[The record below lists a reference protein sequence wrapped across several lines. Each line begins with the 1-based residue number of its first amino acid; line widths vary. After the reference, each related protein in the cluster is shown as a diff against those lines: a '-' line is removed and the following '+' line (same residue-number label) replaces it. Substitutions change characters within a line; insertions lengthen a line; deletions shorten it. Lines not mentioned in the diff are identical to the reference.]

1 MSKSLIV
8 AEKPSVARDI
18 AKALGGFE
26 DHKEYLESEA
36 WVISWAVGHLLEFK
50 DPDEIDPRYRQWKL
64 EDLPILPS
72 PFELKPKQGSSA
84 RLTMLKKLLH
94 RKDVTGV
101 VNACDAGREGE
112 LIFREILD
120 YLKVQKPSQR
130 LWLQSMTPQSIRQ
143 GFRNLRP
150 GSEYDR
156 LGDAARCRS
165 EADWLIGM
173 NATRALTRR
182 MKTRTEKNSWSAG
195 RVQTPTLAM
204 LVDRELEILSFR
216 PTPFWRI
223 QGRFLAPDGNSGA
236 HEYEATWF
244 DPSFRGDPDHPRKDD
259 WIPDEARLSGI
270 LEVVRGNP
278 GVARETRKPQNESAP
293 PLFDLT
299 TLQREAN
306 RRFGMSARNTLSA
319 AQRLYE
325 AHKLITYPR
334 TDSRCLPPDY
344 REPVQNVLRMLEE
357 KANRPAEGFL
367 DFPLYGRAARHLQ
380 KEGLQNQARI
390 FDAKGVSDH
399 FAIIPT
405 TEVAPA
411 GLRPDEARIY
421 NLIVRRFLAAFYPP
435 ATWIKVERITVVAEN
450 HFRTRSR
457 HLAKAGWYEVYERDP
472 EAEKD
477 RELPALAPTLVP
489 GQDKTHDVPARNLT
503 LEARADETRPPARI
517 NEGRLLSLME
527 NAGKSVD
534 DEQISRLLHEKGLG
548 TPATRAEIIE
558 ALIARKYVERVKG
571 ALKTTTKGIL
581 LIDMLRRIEV
591 SRLASPELTGEME
604 FRLHQVEEGTHKRDD
619 YMSEIQDYTID
630 IVERARNFE
639 YAGLF
644 AEDPPLGSCPSCQV
658 RKVREQARFYAC
670 EGNLGKGDGEC
681 GFILW
686 KDRSGRYLDRRT
698 VAELLSAGQTGFL
711 EGFATSSG
719 QPYRARL
726 HLTPT
731 GECVL
736 EPERSADAPDTP
748 AALPVNEEPLG
759 ACPFHPQ
766 CQVIE
771 TPTHYRCQEI
781 CLEKAE
787 RKAGM
792 VLPRVVCQRELSREE
807 VQTYMAERKTAL
819 LENFIS
825 RFGKPFKAYL
835 LLKDTGKHGFE
846 FPPRA
851 SSAGRRGTRTR
862 TAEGTEKEAAPTRG
876 RTTTRKTAAGKT
888 TTGKTAVGKTATSKS
903 STRKTTTRKATKATT
918 ATKTAKSTT
927 TRAAKKTSE
936 PAPGDSATKPTRSRK
951 PAPKS

>member
-1 MSKSLIV
+1 LSKSLIV

-36 WVISWAVGHLLEFK
+36 WVVSWAVGHLVEFK

-72 PFELKPKQGSSA
+72 PFELKPKSGNSA
-84 RLTMLKKLLH
+84 RLTMLKKLLN

-112 LIFREILD
+112 LIFREIVD
-120 YLKVQKPSQR
+120 YVKVHKPSQR
-130 LWLQSMTPQSIRQ
+130 LWLQSMTPEAIRQ
-143 GFRNLRP
+143 GFQNLRP

-204 LVDRELEILSFR
+204 LVDRELEILTFR

-223 QGRFLAPDGNSGA
+223 QGRFLAPDGHSGA

-259 WIPDEARLSGI
+259 WITEEARLAEV
-270 LEVVRGNP
+270 LEAVRGNP
-278 GVARETRKPQNESAP
+278 GTAEETRKPQNESAP

-306 RRFGMSARNTLSA
+306 RRFGMSARSTLSA

-344 REPVQNVLRMLEE
+344 RGPVQDVLRMLEG
-357 KANRPAEGFL
+357 KSGRPADGFL

-380 KEGLQNQARI
+380 ADGLQNQARI

-405 TEVAPA
+405 TEAPPS

-435 ATWIKVERITVVAEN
+435 ATWIKVERVTVVAGH

-457 HLAKAGWYEVYERDP
+457 HLAKAGWYEVYGRDA
-472 EAEKD
+472 ESEKD
-477 RELPALAPTLVP
+477 RELPALVA
-489 GQDKTHDVPARNLT
+489 GQDKTNDVPARNLT

-527 NAGKSVD
+527 NAGKNVD
-534 DEQISRLLHEKGLG
+534 DAQLSRILHEKGLG

-558 ALIARKYVERVKG
+558 ALITRKYVERVKG

-604 FRLHQVEEGTHKRDD
+604 FRLHQVEEGTHERDD
-619 YMSEIQDYTID
+619 YMSEIQDYTIE

-639 YAGLF
+639 YTGLF
-644 AEDPPLGSCPSCQV
+644 SEDPPLGSCPMCHA

-686 KDRSGRYLDRRT
+686 KDRAGRYLDRRT
-698 VAELLSAGQTGFL
+698 VEELLSAGHTDLL
-711 EGFATSSG
+711 EGFSTSSG
-719 QPYRARL
+719 QPYRASLR
-726 HLTPT
+726 LTPT
-731 GECVL
+731 GECEL
-736 EPERSADAPDTP
+736 EAERSADAPDTP
-748 AALPVNEEPLG
+748 AALPVSEEPVG
-759 ACPFHPQ
+759 ECPFHPE
-766 CQVIE
+766 CRVVE
-771 TPTHYRCQEI
+771 TPTHYRCQGI
-781 CLEKAE
+781 CVEKAE
-787 RKAGM
+787 RKSGLI
-792 VLPRVVCQRELSREE
+792 LPRVVCQREISREE
-807 VQTYMAERKTAL
+807 VQPYLAERKTAL

-851 SSAGRRGTRTR
+851 PSAGRRGARAR
-862 TAEGTEKEAAPTRG
+862 TAEETEKEAAPSRG
-876 RTTTRKTAAGKT
+876 RTTTRKAAGSKT
-888 TTGKTAVGKTATSKS
+888 STDKS
-903 STRKTTTRKATKATT
+903 STRKTATRKATKATT
-918 ATKTAKSTT
+918 ATKAAKSTSA
-927 TRAAKKTSE
+927 RAAKKASG
-936 PAPGDSATKPTRSRK
+936 PAQGDASAKPTRSRK
-951 PAPKS
+951 TAPKS

>member
-1 MSKSLIV
+1 MSKTLIV

-18 AKALGGFE
+18 AKVLGGFA

-36 WVISWAVGHLLEFK
+36 WVVSWAVGHLVEFK

-72 PFELKPKQGSSA
+72 PFELKPKQGNSA
-84 RLTMLKKLLH
+84 RLATLKKLLH

-120 YLKVQKPSQR
+120 YLKVHKPSQR
-130 LWLQSMTPQSIRQ
+130 LWLQSMTPEAIRQ
-143 GFRNLRP
+143 GFQNLRP

-223 QGRFLAPDGNSGA
+223 QGRFVAPDGNSGA

-259 WIPDEARLSGI
+259 WIPDEARLAQI
-270 LEVVRGNP
+270 LEAVRGNP
-278 GVARETRKPQNESAP
+278 GVAEETRKPQNESAP

-306 RRFGMSARNTLSA
+306 RRFGMSARNTLGA

-344 REPVQNVLRMLEE
+344 RGPVQDVLHMLEG
-357 KANRPAEGFL
+357 KAGRPADGFL

-380 KEGLQNQARI
+380 KEGLQNQSRI

-421 NLIVRRFLAAFYPP
+421 NLIVRRFLAAFHPP
-435 ATWIKVERITVVAEN
+435 ATWIKVERVTVVAKN

-457 HLAKAGWYEVYERDP
+457 HLAKAGWYEVYGRDA

-477 RELPALAPTLVP
+477 RELPALVP
-489 GQDKTHDVPARNLT
+489 GQDKTRDVPARNLT

-527 NAGKSVD
+527 NAGKNVD
-534 DEQISRLLHEKGLG
+534 DEQLSRILHEKGLG

-558 ALIARKYVERVKG
+558 ALITRKYVERVKG

-604 FRLHQVEEGTHKRDD
+604 FRLHQVEEGAHERDD
-619 YMSEIQDYTID
+619 YMSEIQDYTIE

-644 AEDPPLGSCPSCQV
+644 AEEPPLGSCPLCRV

-670 EGNLGKGDGEC
+670 EGNQGKGDGEC

-686 KDRSGRYLDRRT
+686 KDRAGRYLDRRT
-698 VAELLSAGQTGFL
+698 VEELLSVGQTDFL

-719 QPYRARL
+719 QAYRARL
-726 HLTPT
+726 RLTPT
-731 GECVL
+731 GECEL
-736 EPERSADAPDTP
+736 EAERSDDAPDTP
-748 AALPVNEEPLG
+748 AALPVSDEPLG
-759 ACPFHPQ
+759 ECPFHPE
-766 CQVIE
+766 CQVVE
-771 TPTHYRCQEI
+771 TPTHYRCLGI
-781 CLEKAE
+781 CVEKTD
-787 RKAGM
+787 RKSGLT
-792 VLPRVVCQRELSREE
+792 LPRVVCQREISREE
-807 VQTYMAERKTAL
+807 VQPYLAERKTAL

-851 SSAGRRGTRTR
+851 PSAGRRGTRAR
-862 TAEGTEKEAAPTRG
+862 TAEESEKEAAPSRG
-876 RTTTRKTAAGKT
+876 RTTTRKTAGGKT
-888 TTGKTAVGKTATSKS
+888 SAGKS
-903 STRKTTTRKATKATT
+903 STRKTATRKATKATT
-918 ATKTAKSTT
+918 ATKTAKSTSA
-927 TRAAKKTSE
+927 RAAKKTSE
-936 PAPGDSATKPTRSRK
+936 PVPGDSTTRPTRSRK
-951 PAPKS
+951 AAPNS

>member
-1 MSKSLIV
+1 
-8 AEKPSVARDI
+8 
-18 AKALGGFE
+18 
-26 DHKEYLESEA
+26 
-36 WVISWAVGHLLEFK
+36 
-50 DPDEIDPRYRQWKL
+50 
-64 EDLPILPS
+64 
-72 PFELKPKQGSSA
+72 
-84 RLTMLKKLLH
+84 
-94 RKDVTGV
+94 
-101 VNACDAGREGE
+101 
-112 LIFREILD
+112 
-120 YLKVQKPSQR
+120 
-130 LWLQSMTPQSIRQ
+130 
-143 GFRNLRP
+143 
-150 GSEYDR
+150 
-156 LGDAARCRS
+156 
-165 EADWLIGM
+165 
-173 NATRALTRR
+173 
-182 MKTRTEKNSWSAG
+182 
-195 RVQTPTLAM
+195 
-204 LVDRELEILSFR
+204 
-216 PTPFWRI
+216 
-223 QGRFLAPDGNSGA
+223 
-236 HEYEATWF
+236 
-244 DPSFRGDPDHPRKDD
+244 
-259 WIPDEARLSGI
+259 
-270 LEVVRGNP
+270 VRGNP

-698 VAELLSAGQTGFL
+698 VAELLSAGPSAPDPDRRMRAGARALGRRTGHPGGPPRQRGTL
-711 EGFATSSG
+711 GRMSLPSSVSGNRDPDPLSLPGNLPREGREEGRDGPAPRGLPAGALPRGGADLYGREEDRSAG
-719 QPYRARL
+719 KL
-726 HLTPT
+726 HLALRQAVQ
-731 GECVL
+731 GL
-736 EPERSADAPDTP
+736 SAAQGHGQ
-748 AALPVNEEPLG
+748 A
-759 ACPFHPQ
+759 
-766 CQVIE
+766 
-771 TPTHYRCQEI
+771 
-781 CLEKAE
+781 
-787 RKAGM
+787 
-792 VLPRVVCQRELSREE
+792 
-807 VQTYMAERKTAL
+807 
-819 LENFIS
+819 
-825 RFGKPFKAYL
+825 RF
-835 LLKDTGKHGFE
+835 
-846 FPPRA
+846 
-851 SSAGRRGTRTR
+851 
-862 TAEGTEKEAAPTRG
+862 
-876 RTTTRKTAAGKT
+876 
-888 TTGKTAVGKTATSKS
+888 
-903 STRKTTTRKATKATT
+903 
-918 ATKTAKSTT
+918 
-927 TRAAKKTSE
+927 
-936 PAPGDSATKPTRSRK
+936 
-951 PAPKS
+951 